1 MKRALVWI
9 VQSCMNLLPVVVLI
23 AGTWLFLT
31 FLPEYSLALI
41 VLWLVVIACVWITY
55 SRRA

>member
-9 VQSCMNLLPVVVLI
+9 VQSCMNLLPVVVFI

-31 FLPEYSLALI
+31 YLPGYSLALI
-41 VLWLVVIACVWITY
+41 VIWLVVIICGWFNY
-55 SRRA
+55 NRHF

>member
-41 VLWLVVIACVWITY
+41 VLWLVVIGGVWITY